1 MAKIPPGLAGMVH
14 DGPPVKPRPAATVL
28 LLRGTEPWEVL
39 MMRRPGGADFAPGAH
54 VFPGGS
60 VHPEDRLL
68 GDPLPGAAL
77 RELFEELGILLARG
91 TRGFATG
98 ADADRL
104 RLRLAHG
111 VSFPTALKEAHLEP
125 AAAELTYFARW
136 VTPEQLRRRFD
147 TRFYLARLPEGQEVH
162 PQPGEVESWSWVEP
176 AEALSRPD
184 FTMVFATRRV
194 LEMVAV
200 DADAESLL
208 ERYQGQR
215 RVKIVR
221 PVVRIDSGRFEVVTE
236 TLPKLPRARA
246 SRSR

>member
-1 MAKIPPGLAGMVH
+1 LAQIPPGLAGMVN

-28 LLRGTEPWEVL
+28 LLRGSRPWEVL

-60 VHPEDRLL
+60 MHPEDRLL
-68 GDPLPGAAL
+68 GDPLRGAAV

-91 TRGFATG
+91 SKAFAKDT
-98 ADADRL
+98 DADRL

-125 AAAELTYFARW
+125 ALDELTYFARW

-162 PQPGEVESWSWVEP
+162 PQPGEVESWSWVEA
-176 AEALSRPD
+176 AEALGRPD

-200 DADAESLL
+200 DPDLESLL
-208 ERYQGQR
+208 ERYRKR
-215 RVKIVR
+215 RVKVVRPIVR
-221 PVVRIDSGRFEVVTE
+221 VEGGRFEVVSG
-236 TLPKLPRARA
+236 TLPAVPRARA
-246 SRSR
+246 RRSR

>member
-1 MAKIPPGLAGMVH
+1 
-14 DGPPVKPRPAATVL
+14 
-28 LLRGTEPWEVL
+28 

-68 GDPLPGAAL
+68 GDPLRGAAL

-91 TRGFATG
+91 SRGFAG
-98 ADADRL
+98 AGDAERL

-111 VSFPTALKEAHLEP
+111 VSFPTALKEARLEP
-125 AAAELTYFARW
+125 ALEDLTYFARW

-147 TRFYLARLPEGQEVH
+147 TRFYLARLPVGQDVH
-162 PQPGEVESWSWVEP
+162 PQPGEVDDWLWVAPET
-176 AEALSRPD
+176 ALANPR

-200 DADAESLL
+200 DGDLDSLL
-208 ERYQGQR
+208 ARYSGR
-215 RVKIVR
+215 RVKVVR
-221 PVVRIDSGRFEVVTE
+221 PVVRLEGDRFEIVAE
-236 TLPKLPRARA
+236 TLPAVPRAQRQRLRK
-246 SRSR
+246 RS